1 MLLRWLPWRWMIRR
15 AARRHGFLDPIAL
28 MSRMQSFAQPSEV
41 TEPIEL
47 LRAGAIL
54 HARGLVNTRAIQH
67 NMDWVWPYWVEQQFN
82 PHSPSFV
89 PRAFSMTHVNLTHR
103 NWTAVGLPDMEDMAV
118 VDPRGLVMPFWDSW
132 SLDGWIVPDQGKPL
146 LPSRCENVSQQLQL
160 QPNLLVHTQA
170 TADGMNL
177 VSRTSMQRQGGR
189 SYVQTE
195 LRGESDK
202 PAWLVL
208 AVRPVNPEGVSF
220 IERIDRVRPDE
231 LTINQMHQLL
241 IDPQPERL
249 HLSRYADG
257 DVLTHLRR
265 ETDDDRVKCR
275 VGMATAAAMY
285 RLEPGHSLHIVGQ
298 VPMETIAGR
307 SISKLDG
314 ETRRSVDRPGDQL
327 DEKIIW
333 EEATEGM
340 CRMQVPDEKVQFLF
354 DAACHTL
361 LLHSATEVY
370 AGPYTY
376 KRFWFRDAVIILDA
390 MLMLGLTDRVAQA
403 IARFPDDQTVAG
415 YFRSQTGEW
424 DSNGQVLWLLDRFE
438 QRSGRQLEPALIRAA
453 AKAVRWIDRKRV
465 PEKKARLEAGLL
477 PAGFSAE
484 HLGPND
490 FYYWDDFW
498 SIGGLRAAAK
508 MLAKRDSATATL
520 AQRVAEQM
528 EQAVERSLSRSADR
542 RDRPGIPASPY
553 RRMDSG
559 AIGSLAVGYPLELW
573 PADEPRLLGT
583 VDFLLDHCMV
593 HDGFFQDVIHSGIN
607 PYMTL
612 HIAQVLMR
620 ADDPRFG
627 KLVDAVAAL
636 PSPTGQWPEAVHP
649 NTGGG
654 CMGDG
659 QHVWA
664 ASEWLLLWRNAF
676 VHETEQG
683 LTLGRGLPAEW
694 LNSGQTL
701 RFGPTPT
708 RFGPVSVSVDTAA
721 EPLQVT
727 CTGDWFDQPPCIEIR
742 LPDHPPKQLPPD
754 RTTIQLHRA
763 NNAPCKEETTA

>member
-1 MLLRWLPWRWMIRR
+1 MIRR

-103 NWTAVGLPDMEDMAV
+103 NWTAVGLPDMDDLAV
-118 VDPRGLVMPFWDSW
+118 VDPCGLVMPFWDSW
-132 SLDGWIVPDQGKPL
+132 SLDGWIVPDEGDPL
-146 LPSRCENVSQQLQL
+146 LPSRCQHTTQHLQL
-160 QPNLLVHTQA
+160 EPNLVVVTQT
-170 TADGMNL
+170 TAEGMKL

-231 LTINQMHQLL
+231 LVINQMHQLL
-241 IDPQPERL
+241 TDPQPDRL
-249 HLSRYADG
+249 AMSRYADG
-257 DVLTHLRR
+257 DVLTRLPS
-265 ETDDDRVKCR
+265 ETDQEEVKCR

-285 RLEPGHSLHIVGQ
+285 RLDAGHSLHIVGQ
-298 VPMETIAGR
+298 VPMETVAGR
-307 SISKLDG
+307 SISKLEG
-314 ETRRSVDRPGDQL
+314 EPRRSVDAPGDQL
-327 DEKIIW
+327 DERIIW

-340 CRMQVPDEKVQFLF
+340 CRMQVPDEKVQFLY
-354 DAACHTL
+354 DAACRTL
-361 LLHSATEVY
+361 VLHSATEVY

-390 MLMLGLTDRVAQA
+390 LLALGLADRVARA
-403 IARFPDDQTVAG
+403 IARFPADQTVAG

-438 QRSGRQLEPALIRAA
+438 QRTGRDLDPKLMDAA
-453 AKAVRWIDRKRV
+453 VKAVKWIDRKRV
-465 PEKKARLEAGLL
+465 PETKDRLEAGLL

-498 SIGGLRAAAK
+498 SIGGLQSAARLLSDHDPTTAG
-508 MLAKRDSATATL
+508 LAE
-520 AQRVAEQM
+520 RVADQM

-573 PADEPRLLGT
+573 PADEPRLLDT
-583 VDFLLDHCMV
+583 AEFLLENCMV

-612 HIAQVLMR
+612 HIAQVLLR
-620 ADDPRFG
+620 AGDLRFG

-664 ASEWLLLWRNAF
+664 ASEWLLFWRNAF
-676 VHETEQG
+676 VHESPEG

-694 LNSGQTL
+694 LNSGQRL

-708 RFGPVSVSVDTAA
+708 RFGPVSVSINTAA
-721 EPLQVT
+721 EPTEIT
-727 CTGDWFDQPPCIEIR
+727 CTGDWFDQPPRIDIH
-742 LPDHPPKQLPPD
+742 LADHRPLQLPTGQ
-754 RTTIQLHRA
+754 TTVQLAESNHA
-763 NNAPCKEETTA
+763 KAHEESSA